1 MANAM
6 AGKASDLDLVAIL
19 KTAMSKWNHIG
30 WVICFSDKVLFGI
43 LKGFH
48 LNTSIRYIFFN
59 NNFVSLRFQYV
70 DLLEM
75 SFLF

>member
-30 WVICFSDKVLFGI
+30 WVICFSDKVLFGR
-43 LKGFH
+43 FSFEH
-48 LNTSIRYIFFN
+48 NYSIYIFN